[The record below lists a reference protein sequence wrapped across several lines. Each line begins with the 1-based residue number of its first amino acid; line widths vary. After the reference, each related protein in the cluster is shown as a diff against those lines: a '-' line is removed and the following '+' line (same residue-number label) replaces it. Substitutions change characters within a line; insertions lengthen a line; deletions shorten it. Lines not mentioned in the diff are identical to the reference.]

1 MVAGILLVAFV
12 IILFL
17 GFVFNRWVSGLKTPA
32 KTIKNHPKR
41 HKR

>member
-12 IILFL
+12 ILLFT
-17 GFVFNRWVSGLKTPA
+17 GFVFNRWIRTLKTPV